1 MMKTL
6 LVDHGL
12 MGMDPLTQEGL
23 KQMLA
28 DEFRCHDFDEDCE
41 DIPCKVG
48 CWLYDPTQGWCP
60 YLKQGSQ

>member
-1 MMKTL
+1 
-6 LVDHGL
+6 
-12 MGMDPLTQEGL
+12 MDTLTQ
-23 KQMLA
+23 QRAVDPLA